1 MIRKIR
7 LYGLDNGKTIDFSTF
22 DKYIFTA
29 PTGFGFK
36 VNNEYMDVGYKR
48 IRISQTKEYQ
58 SISGTI
64 EVVGETR
71 DDWERNYNELRDFC
85 AKNKKTGIKLYYS
98 ALQNVERYI
107 ICDINEVGKTEKS
120 KAYLPINFVIDTKTN
135 WLEDKEIDTQL
146 IKQDFNEKSVG
157 FYKTNLTGDWEYS
170 YGFLYNAQLDYYSYK
185 FEGNAIGQ
193 AVLINNGDDTTPL
206 LITIFGECLNPT
218 VLLLD
223 VNGNTLQSAKINT
236 LVDENQRLILNSD
249 IDNLAVRLITA
260 TGTIIDKTAYVD
272 TDRTTYIELPVGTY
286 TLRVIDESDTPVNAK
301 VKFSWQFLGA

>member
-7 LYGLDNGKTIDFSTF
+7 LYGLDNGKTIDFSDF
-22 DKYIFTA
+22 SKYIFTA

-36 VNNEYMDVGYKR
+36 VTNEYMDAGYKR
-48 IRISQTKEYQ
+48 IRINQTKEYQ

-85 AKNKKTGIKLYYS
+85 AKNKKTGIKLFYS
-98 ALQNVERYI
+98 VLQNNERYI
-107 ICDINEVGKTEKS
+107 ICDINEVGKTEKAKS
-120 KAYLPINFVIDTKTN
+120 YLPINFVIDTKTN

-146 IKQDFNEKSVG
+146 VKQDIDEKSMG
-157 FYKTNLTGDWEYS
+157 FYETDLEGDWKYS
-170 YGFLYNAQLDYYSYK
+170 YGFLYNEDLDYYSYK
-185 FEGNAIGQ
+185 FEGNAVGE

-206 LITIFGECLNPT
+206 LITIFGECLNPIIS
-218 VLLLD
+218 LID
-223 VNGNTLQSAKINT
+223 VNGNTLQTAKINT
-236 LVDENQRLILNSD
+236 LVDEGERLILNSD

-260 TGTIIDKTAYVD
+260 TGSIIDKTAYVD
-272 TDRTTYIELPVGTY
+272 TDRTTYIELPIGTY

>member
-22 DKYIFTA
+22 DKYIFTDL
-29 PTGFGFK
+29 TGVGSK
-36 VNNEYMDVGYKR
+36 VVNEYMDVGYKR

-58 SISGTI
+58 DITGTI

-71 DDWERNYNELRDFC
+71 DDWERNYDELRDFC
-85 AKNKKTGIKLYYS
+85 AKNRKTGIKLFYS
-98 ALQNVERYI
+98 ALPNKERYI
-107 ICDINEVGKTEKS
+107 ICDINVTGKGEKAKS
-120 KAYLPINFVIDTKTN
+120 YLPINFVVNTKTN

-146 IKQDFNEKSVG
+146 IKQDLNEKSLG
-157 FYKTNLTGDWEYS
+157 FYESDLTGDWKYS

-206 LITIFGECLNPT
+206 LITIFGECLNPI
-218 VLLLD
+218 VSLID
-223 VNGNTLQSAKINT
+223 VNGNTLQTAKINT
-236 LVDENQRLILNSD
+236 LVDEGERLIINSD
-249 IDNLAVRLITA
+249 IDNLAVRLITSI
-260 TGTIIDKTAYVD
+260 GTIIDKTSVVD

-286 TLRVIDESDTPVNAK
+286 TLRVIDASDTPVNAK

>member
-146 IKQDFNEKSVG
+146 IKQDLNEKSLG
-157 FYKTNLTGDWEYS
+157 FYESDLTGDWKYS
-170 YGFLYNAQLDYYSYK
+170 YGFFYNADLDYYSYK
-185 FEGNAIGQ
+185 FEGNAVGE

-286 TLRVIDESDTPVNAK
+286 TLRVLDESDTPVNAK

>member
-36 VNNEYMDVGYKR
+36 VNNKYMDVGYKR

-85 AKNKKTGIKLYYS
+85 AKNKKTGIKLFYS

-146 IKQDFNEKSVG
+146 IKQDLNEKSMG
-157 FYKTNLTGDWEYS
+157 FYETDLTGDWKYS
-170 YGFLYNAQLDYYSYK
+170 YGFLYNADLDYYSYK
-185 FEGNAIGQ
+185 FEGNAVGE

-206 LITIFGECLNPT
+206 LITIFGECNNPT

-223 VNGNTLQSAKINT
+223 VNGKTLQSAKINT
-236 LVDENQRLILNSD
+236 LVDENQRLIINSD
-249 IDNLAVRLITA
+249 IDNLAVKLITA
-260 TGTIIDKTAYVD
+260 TGTIIDKTSVVD

>member
-85 AKNKKTGIKLYYS
+85 AKNKKTGIKLFYS

-146 IKQDFNEKSVG
+146 VKQDLNEKSMG
-157 FYKTNLTGDWEYS
+157 FYETDLTGDWKYS
-170 YGFLYNAQLDYYSYK
+170 YGFLYNADLDYYSYK
-185 FEGNAIGQ
+185 FEGNAVGE

-206 LITIFGECLNPT
+206 LITIFGECNNPT

-236 LVDENQRLILNSD
+236 LVDENQRLIINSD

-286 TLRVIDESDTPVNAK
+286 TLRVLDEGDTPVNAK

>member
-36 VNNEYMDVGYKR
+36 LNNEYMDVGYKR

-146 IKQDFNEKSVG
+146 IKQDLNEKSLG
-157 FYKTNLTGDWEYS
+157 FYESDLTGDWKYS
-170 YGFLYNAQLDYYSYK
+170 YGFFYNADLDYYSYK
-185 FEGNAIGQ
+185 FEGNAVGE

-286 TLRVIDESDTPVNAK
+286 TLRVLDESDTPVNAK

>member
-85 AKNKKTGIKLYYS
+85 AKNRNKGIKLYYS
-98 ALQNVERYI
+98 ALQNTERYI
-107 ICDINEVGKTEKS
+107 ICDINEIGKTEKAKS
-120 KAYLPINFVIDTKTN
+120 YLPINFVIDAKTN

-146 IKQDFNEKSVG
+146 IKQDLNEKSMG
-157 FYKTNLTGDWEYS
+157 FYETDLEGDWKYS
-170 YGFLYNAQLDYYSYK
+170 YGFLYNADLDYYSYK
-185 FEGNAIGQ
+185 FEGNAVGE

-206 LITIFGECLNPT
+206 LITIFGECINPI
-218 VLLLD
+218 VNLID
-223 VNGNTLQSAKINT
+223 VNGNVLQSAKINT
-236 LVDENQRLILNSD
+236 TVDENERLIINSD

-286 TLRVIDESDTPVNAK
+286 TLRVLDESDTPVNAK

>member
-48 IRISQTKEYQ
+48 IRINQTKKYQ

-64 EVVGETR
+64 EVVGKTR

-85 AKNKKTGIKLYYS
+85 AKNKKTGIKLFYS

-146 IKQDFNEKSVG
+146 IKQDLNKKSMG
-157 FYKTNLTGDWEYS
+157 FYETDLTGDWKYS
-170 YGFLYNAQLDYYSYK
+170 YGFLYNADLDYYSYK
-185 FEGNAIGQ
+185 FEGNAVGE

-206 LITIFGECLNPT
+206 LITIFGECNNPT

-236 LVDENQRLILNSD
+236 LVDENQRLIINSD

-260 TGTIIDKTAYVD
+260 TGTIIDKTSVVD
-272 TDRTTYIELPVGTY
+272 TDRTTYIELPIGTY
-286 TLRVIDESDTPVNAK
+286 TLRVIDESETPVNAK
-301 VKFSWQFLGA
+301 VKFSWQFWGA

>member
-48 IRISQTKEYQ
+48 IRINQTKKYQ

-64 EVVGETR
+64 EVVGKTR

-85 AKNKKTGIKLYYS
+85 AKNKKTGIKLFYS

-146 IKQDFNEKSVG
+146 IKQDLNKKSMG
-157 FYKTNLTGDWEYS
+157 FYETDLTGDWKYS
-170 YGFLYNAQLDYYSYK
+170 YGFLYNADLDYYSYK
-185 FEGNAIGQ
+185 FEGNAVGE

-206 LITIFGECLNPT
+206 LITIFGECNNPT
-218 VLLLD
+218 VSLLD

-236 LVDENQRLILNSD
+236 LVDENQRLIINSD

-260 TGTIIDKTAYVD
+260 TGTIIDKTSVVD
-272 TDRTTYIELPVGTY
+272 TDRTTYIELPIGTY
-286 TLRVIDESDTPVNAK
+286 TLRVIDESETPVNAK
-301 VKFSWQFLGA
+301 VKFSWQFWGA

>member
-48 IRISQTKEYQ
+48 IRINQTKEYQ

-85 AKNKKTGIKLYYS
+85 AKNKKTGIKLFYS

-146 IKQDFNEKSVG
+146 IKQDLNKKSMG
-157 FYKTNLTGDWEYS
+157 FYETDLTGDWKYS
-170 YGFLYNAQLDYYSYK
+170 YGFLYNADLDYYSYK
-185 FEGNAIGQ
+185 FEGNAVGE

-206 LITIFGECLNPT
+206 LITIFGECNNPT

-236 LVDENQRLILNSD
+236 LVDENQRLIINSD

-260 TGTIIDKTAYVD
+260 TGTIIDKTSVVD
-272 TDRTTYIELPVGTY
+272 TDRTTYIELPIGTY
-286 TLRVIDESDTPVNAK
+286 TLRVIDESETPVNAK

>member
-7 LYGLDNGKTIDFSTF
+7 LYGLDSGKTIDFSTF

-36 VNNEYMDVGYKR
+36 INNEYMDVGYKR
-48 IRISQTKEYQ
+48 IRISQIKEYQ

-85 AKNKKTGIKLYYS
+85 AKNKKTGIKLFYS
-98 ALQNVERYI
+98 ALPNKERYI

-146 IKQDFNEKSVG
+146 VKEDITEKSIG
-157 FYKTNLTGDWEYS
+157 FYESDLTGDWKYS
-170 YGFLYNAQLDYYSYK
+170 YGFFYNADIDYYSYR

-193 AVLINNGDDTTPL
+193 AELINNGDETTPL
-206 LITIFGECLNPT
+206 LVTIYGICQDPLVN
-218 VLLLD
+218 LID
-223 VNGNTLQSAKINT
+223 ANGNIVQSAKINT
-236 LVDENQRLILNSD
+236 AVSEGERLIINSD
-249 IDNLAVRLITA
+249 IDNLAVRLITT
-260 TGTIIDKTAYVD
+260 TGTIIDKTGSVD
-272 TDRTTYIELPVGTY
+272 TDRTTYIELPIGIY
-286 TLRVIDESDTPVNAK
+286 TLQVIDENETPVNAK